1 MMRVA
6 EWLASDDPVLMLE
19 SMPVSTRDR
28 KLRLFGCAL
37 CHHFEDSL
45 RDGPFV
51 ETVTTAEHFAD
62 GKTTKAALKRA
73 RQSVRAVRHE
83 LPDSSTKDRVE
94 WVALWLSEV
103 AASENAFGR
112 VVHQIQQFDS
122 DGLLKRSEQ
131 PPAAKLLRCI
141 VCNPFRSISIDA
153 QWQTSEVVALAQAI
167 YDEAAFDRLPQLAKE
182 LKNAGCTDKDIL
194 KHCRSKGPHV
204 RGCWVVDPLLG
215 KT

>member
-1 MMRVA
+1 MREA
-6 EWLASDDPVLMLE
+6 KWLASDDPVEMLE
-19 SMPVSTRDR
+19 SIPVATSDR

-37 CHHFEDSL
+37 CRHFEDSL

-62 GKTTKAALKRA
+62 GQTTKAALKRA

-83 LPDSSTKDRVE
+83 VPESSTKDRVE
-94 WVALWLSEV
+94 WVALWLAEV
-103 AASENAFGR
+103 ITSENAFGR
-112 VVHQIQQFDS
+112 LVHQIQQFDS

-141 VCNPFRSISIDA
+141 VGNPFRSVSINA
-153 QWQTSEVVALAQAI
+153 QWQTSEVVPLAQTI

-182 LKNAGCTDKDIL
+182 LKNAGCTDRELL

-204 RGCWVVDPLLG
+204 RGCWVVDELLG
-215 KT
+215 MT